1 MIHELTLQLALL
13 KDGVHLLALRK
24 EGNCSR
30 LELVES
36 RLRELQE
43 LVAEQ
48 EQVRDL
54 ISQESVERATC
65 IERLMQSPGN
75 TFSKFLYI
83 VTLYSEYK
91 GQ

>member
-48 EQVRDL
+48 EQVVAEQEQVRDL

-65 IERLMQSPGN
+65 IERLMQSLGN
-75 TFSKFLYI
+75 TN
-83 VTLYSEYK
+83 
-91 GQ
+91 

>member
-65 IERLMQSPGN
+65 IERLMQSLGN
-75 TFSKFLYI
+75 TN
-83 VTLYSEYK
+83 
-91 GQ
+91 